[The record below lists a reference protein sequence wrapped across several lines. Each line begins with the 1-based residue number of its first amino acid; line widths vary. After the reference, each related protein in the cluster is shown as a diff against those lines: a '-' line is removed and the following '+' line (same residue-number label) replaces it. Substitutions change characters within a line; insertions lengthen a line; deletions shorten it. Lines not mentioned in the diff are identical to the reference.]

1 MAYKQSPFPTVS
13 GTSGHRSALKQ
24 REELAEE
31 LATTVGDAA
40 TMVRGGKA
48 AGKGAGSAT
57 AEGKEKTKM
66 VEGTTVFGK
75 TLSEWNAIISK
86 YAGKPNL
93 PATAQTLLSKARNA
107 VSKLKD

>member
-1 MAYKQSPFPTVS
+1 MAYKQSPFPSVS

-24 REELAEE
+24 
-31 LATTVGDAA
+31 V
-40 TMVRGGKA
+40 V
-48 AGKGAGSAT
+48 SAT

-93 PATAQTLLSKARNA
+93 PAPAQNLLSKARNA
-107 VSKLKD
+107 VSKLKK